1 MNKALTEADFARAAT
16 ELRCGI
22 AEVKA
27 VAKVE
32 SPKGGFLADGRPTL
46 LFEAHI
52 FSRLT
57 KRKYDRSHPHLSSR
71 YWDRDL
77 YSATSVGEHKRLEEA
92 AKLDRN
98 AALQSA
104 SWGRFQ
110 LMGFNWEVCG
120 FANLQQFINAMYES
134 EGRQLDG
141 FVSYVI
147 RRRLDDEL
155 REHRWAE
162 FALGYN
168 GPAYAENDYDGR
180 LLRAYKG
187 FKSLA

>member
-1 MNKALTEADFARAAT
+1 MSKTLTEADFNRAAMK
-16 ELRCGI
+16 LRCGVP
-22 AEVKA
+22 EVKA

-32 SPKGGFLADGRPTL
+32 SPKGGFLSDGRPTL

-71 YWDRDL
+71 YWDREL
-77 YSATSVGEHKRLEEA
+77 YSATSVGEHKRMEEA
-92 AKLDRN
+92 AKLDRS

-110 LMGFNWEVCG
+110 LMGFNWAVCG
-120 FANLQQFINAMYES
+120 FASLQDFVNGMYHS
-134 EGRQLDG
+134 EGKQLDG
-141 FVSYVI
+141 FVAYVI
-147 RRRLDDEL
+147 HRRLDDEL

-162 FALGYN
+162 LAFGYN

-180 LLRAYKG
+180 LHRAYKA
-187 FKSLA
+187 FAALA